1 MELQQKVLKIAV
13 IQHGLYWGISGHGR
27 ASRRPVGPVGG
38 GAIGKAGIA
47 YIILNAEREMQGRKH
62 FFVQEMRDIS
72 QIMMVLSPR
81 DQVQRVENGGTCG
94 KIRHENT

>member
-1 MELQQKVLKIAV
+1 MD
-13 IQHGLYWGISGHGR
+13 
-27 ASRRPVGPVGG
+27 GPLADWLALLAGV
-38 GAIGKAGIA
+38 IGKARIA
-47 YIILNAEREMQGRKH
+47 YIILNAERGMQGREH

-81 DQVQRVENGGTCG
+81 DQVQRVKNGGACG